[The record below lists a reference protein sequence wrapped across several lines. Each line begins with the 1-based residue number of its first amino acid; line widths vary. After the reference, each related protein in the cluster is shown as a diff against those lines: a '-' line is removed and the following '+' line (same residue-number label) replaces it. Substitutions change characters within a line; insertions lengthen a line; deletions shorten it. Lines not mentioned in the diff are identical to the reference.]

1 MLIDRSSL
9 YHDNDVKHFPFSTD
23 PPLDIVDNYT
33 QQVSYNGSISITL
46 PNTTAVTGFNIKFN
60 MLWVVVGQHSSSTRV
75 KRSTSSMPL
84 EINGETTYVTAKL
97 AMDDLNSTFIVGDGE
112 YYGGVENRN
121 LTLGNY
127 TVYVGYKAVTE
138 ETVTQFYQ
146 LNTEPLQGL

>member
-1 MLIDRSSL
+1 MVWI
-9 YHDNDVKHFPFSTD
+9 
-23 PPLDIVDNYT
+23 
-33 QQVSYNGSISITL
+33 
-46 PNTTAVTGFNIKFN
+46 
-60 MLWVVVGQHSSSTRV
+60 VVGLHSPSTRV
-75 KRSTSSMPL
+75 KRSTSSTPL
-84 EINGETTYVTAKL
+84 AIDGVTTYITAKL